1 MPKVARMVVSGSR
14 PSSGRSV
21 TICIAAP
28 SSATISVAS
37 TSASQK
43 LPVVASTMH
52 ADIGAE
58 HEQLAVGEV
67 HHVHDA
73 EDQRQAGGD
82 QRQDHAGDDAVD
94 RLDDDADPREW
105 LQGHCH
111 AHTPRYCW
119 MTRIVHL
126 ELGGSAWWRTAP
138 FSMM

>member
-1 MPKVARMVVSGSR
+1 MPKVARIVVSGSR

-28 SSATISVAS
+28 SSATISVARI
-37 TSASQK
+37 SASQK
-43 LPVVASTMH
+43 LPVAASTMH

-82 QRQDHAGDDAVD
+82 QRQDHAGDDAVH
-94 RLDDDADPREW
+94 RLDDDLIAGNGWKNARSR
-105 LQGHCH
+105 H

-119 MTRIVHL
+119 MTGVVR
-126 ELGGSAWWRTAP
+126 P
-138 FSMM
+138 

>member
-1 MPKVARMVVSGSR
+1 MVVKGSR

-21 TICIAAP
+21 VICRAAP
-28 SSATISVAS
+28 SSATMSVAS

-43 LPVVASTMH
+43 LPRGRQHDH

-73 EDQRQAGGD
+73 EDQRQARGD

-94 RLDDDADPREW
+94 AS
-105 LQGHCH
+105 G
-111 AHTPRYCW
+111 
-119 MTRIVHL
+119 
-126 ELGGSAWWRTAP
+126 
-138 FSMM
+138 